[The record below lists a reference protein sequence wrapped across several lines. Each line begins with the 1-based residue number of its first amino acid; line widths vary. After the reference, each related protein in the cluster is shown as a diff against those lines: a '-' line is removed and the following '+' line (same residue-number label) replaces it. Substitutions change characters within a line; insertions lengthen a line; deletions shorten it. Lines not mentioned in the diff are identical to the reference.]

1 MPARELLSFVAARA
15 LFSEASSAAVQALFL
30 EASSAAV
37 QALFL
42 EELPA
47 AAMQA
52 WELLWPAPAAS

>member
-15 LFSEASSAAVQALFL
+15 LFS